1 MASKTNPLWDNV
13 RFNQSTFGGGTGA
26 GLCSTKS
33 GDVLYIAF
41 REARILLRP
50 QGKNSLNELSD
61 GLIFLNQ
68 QIDYW
73 SARKCYAWTSTFLT
87 YNITPGHQPHMIGPN
102 LVAPDWPT
110 PGAPIP
116 AARPTH
122 LVSASL
128 VLTNTS
134 PPTELPLNVRDN
146 AWWAAQ
152 RVKSITTSVPT
163 DVYYEADVPNG
174 EVFLWP
180 VPNFPYTVRLEVLT
194 TLGQFQSL
202 TDCFIA
208 PQAYLAAV
216 TLTLAEELSDIWGTT
231 APPNL
236 SRRAMKARD
245 ALQSNNNL
253 APRIASAD
261 WGTFSQPAGDFNWT
275 TGTLP

>member
-1 MASKTNPLWDNV
+1 MSASSNPTWNSVQFD
-13 RFNQSTFGGGTGA
+13 QTAFGGATGA
-26 GLCSTKS
+26 LCKTKC

-50 QGKNSLNELSD
+50 QGKNSALELQD

-68 QIDYW
+68 QVDYW

-87 YNITPGHQPHMIGPN
+87 YNITPMHQPHLIGPN
-102 LVAPDWPT
+102 LLSPDWAT
-110 PGAPIP
+110 PNAS
-116 AARPTH
+116 ARPTH
-122 LVSASL
+122 LLTASL
-128 VLTNTS
+128 ILNNTN
-134 PPTELPLNVRDN
+134 PPVDMPMNIRDR

-152 RVKSITTSVPT
+152 RVKGIPTSVPT
-163 DVYYEADVPNG
+163 DVYYEADVANG
-174 EVFLWP
+174 QCWLWP
-180 VPNFPYTVRLEVLT
+180 VPTYPYGVRLEGLV
-194 TLGQFQSL
+194 TLGQFASL

-216 TLTLAEELSDIWGTT
+216 TLTLAEELSDIWGTQ
-231 APPNL
+231 APPSL

-261 WGTFSQPAGDFNWT
+261 WGTFTSPSGDFNWQ
-275 TGTLP
+275 TGTLPGV